1 MPVLEDIF
9 HITLYPKSRSCLWDF
24 RASTSAVYCGCN
36 SFAARGVVLSN
47 RLKKEPLRMRLGVA
61 LLSGGAM
68 GNLVD
73 RIRLGAVVDFFDFR
87 IWPIFNVAD
96 IAIVLAVGPLV
107 RAAFLTTK
115 EE

>member
-1 MPVLEDIF
+1 
-9 HITLYPKSRSCLWDF
+9 
-24 RASTSAVYCGCN
+24 
-36 SFAARGVVLSN
+36 
-47 RLKKEPLRMRLGVA
+47 MRLGVA
-61 LLSGGAM
+61 LLSGGAI

-96 IAIVLAVGPLV
+96 IAIVLGVGLIV
-107 RAAFLTTK
+107 WAAFLTTK